1 VATADH
7 EVDQVRRVERL
18 RDERGL
24 MGKIM
29 FVWLALLVVFLLGA
43 WDTGSILL
51 MRYKVSSAANDAAFE
66 AASVYKTT
74 HSLDQ
79 AKTAALD
86 QIQQQ
91 VPGAKLTKDGFVL
104 DPTTGNVTITIT
116 KRASTLLAGRISF
129 LKHFTKAVGTGT
141 GSPPTL

>member
-1 VATADH
+1 MRTA
-7 EVDQVRRVERL
+7 ERL
-18 RDERGL
+18 REERGL

-29 FVWLALLVVFLLGA
+29 FVWLALLVVFLLAA

-51 MRYKVSSAANDAAFE
+51 MRYKVSSAAGDAAFE

-74 HSLDQ
+74 HNIDD
-79 AKTAALD
+79 AKAAALD

-91 VPGAKLTKDGFVL
+91 VPGAKLTRDGFVL
-104 DPTTGNVTITIT
+104 DPITGNVTITIT
-116 KRASTLLAGRISF
+116 KRASTLLAGRIGF